1 MSEPTTTIEC
11 ESCHKNNRVPLARLK
26 DKPKCGSCGA
36 VLPLGGGPIELT
48 DDNFESVV
56 STSPVPVVVDFWAPW
71 CGPCRMI
78 GPILEQVASD
88 KPYDV
93 LIAKLNVDENPR
105 TASRFQVR
113 SIPMLVALH
122 EGEAIDTQVG
132 ALPAA
137 ALKGWVNRVIGRAQL
152 H

>member
-1 MSEPTTTIEC
+1 MQEQTTTIEC

-26 DKPKCGSCGA
+26 EKPKCGSCSA
-36 VLPLGGGPIELT
+36 PLPLGGGPITVT
-48 DDNFESVV
+48 DDNFETVL

-78 GPILEQVASD
+78 SPTLEQIAAD

-113 SIPMLVALH
+113 SIPMLMAFH
-122 EGEAIDTQVG
+122 DGDSIDTQVG
-132 ALPAA
+132 ALPPAS
-137 ALKGWVNRVIGRAQL
+137 LRSWVDRVIGRTR